1 MARDTVLQHSAKR
14 CSRVMDI
21 HASAAELSEF
31 IQTGFVSHR
40 TLSLMLKAL
49 EDGTDTNAALKN
61 NPEASILHDEGKQTT
76 AKAYILKALS
86 EQKNKNNEELHI
98 S

>member
-1 MARDTVLQHSAKR
+1 
-14 CSRVMDI
+14 
-21 HASAAELSEF
+21 
-31 IQTGFVSHR
+31 
-40 TLSLMLKAL
+40 MLKAL

-76 AKAYILKALS
+76 AKAYILKALN